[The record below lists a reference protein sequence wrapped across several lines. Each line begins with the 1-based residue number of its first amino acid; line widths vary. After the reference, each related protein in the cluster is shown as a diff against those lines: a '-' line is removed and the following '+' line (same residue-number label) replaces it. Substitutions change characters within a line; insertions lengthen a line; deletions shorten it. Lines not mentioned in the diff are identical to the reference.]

1 MKTMELRLKVNGES
15 RRWTIA
21 PGDLL
26 LDVLRREG
34 FFGVKRGCEKG
45 ECGACTVLLNGKP
58 INSCLMF
65 AAQAEGC
72 EVLTIEGLAHGDT
85 LDPLQEAFL
94 DHGAVQ
100 CGYCTPGMLMSAKAL
115 LMENPLPSDQDIRV
129 ALAGN
134 LCRCTGY
141 TTIVAAVR
149 AASGQETA
157 AMGLPAAPE
166 ELAAEATTDAEVLAD
181 VESLLGEPPGSLGG
195 RPDSEGSF

>member
-85 LDPLQEAFL
+85 LDPLQVAFL

-100 CGYCTPGMLMSAKAL
+100 CGYCTPGMILNSKAL
-115 LMENPLPSDQDIRV
+115 LARNPHPAEGEVRE
-129 ALAGN
+129 ALTGN
-134 LCRCTGY
+134 YCRCTGY
-141 TTIVAAVR
+141 QKPVEAV
-149 AASGQETA
+149 
-157 AMGLPAAPE
+157 
-166 ELAAEATTDAEVLAD
+166 LAAA
-181 VESLLGEPPGSLGG
+181 G
-195 RPDSEGSF
+195 RKAVKR